1 MFYVSVYLVNVM
13 VKCNWWVF
21 MDEVHT
27 RNSMNNVDLDVLWT
41 QLK

>member
-1 MFYVSVYLVNVM
+1 MFYVLVYLVSVM
-13 VKCNWWVF
+13 VKCNWWIWF

-27 RNSMNNVDLDVLWT
+27 RNNVDLDVLWT